1 MGWPWHDQ
9 RASDINRVEY
19 IGGEKDVMG
28 ESLRRGHRLFHRFG
42 ASGEGLV
49 RSTLTHRT
57 PTKKVTAHEKLL
69 ESVFDLYGSLAF
81 SLALRILGEPERAEE
96 VVLESFVSL
105 SRCVRKL
112 DHDPPGTELRSLLMR
127 TVHQHSIDRLRNTAG
142 RAQTTMSK
150 RPVIDKGVED
160 VFQKLTPEI
169 VPNALAQLP
178 SEHLSAIDQ
187 AFYQGYSTTEIARQ
201 LGIATGTVNSWLRLG
216 LNGLRSSELQGV
228 VFANEFVQR
237 TNRPSLS
244 HTPTLRHVFETRQ
257 A

>member
-1 MGWPWHDQ
+1 MSWEK
-9 RASDINRVEY
+9 RSDAGYRHF
-19 IGGEKDVMG
+19 
-28 ESLRRGHRLFHRFG
+28 RRFG

-49 RSTLTHRT
+49 RSTISHRT
-57 PTKKVTAHEKLL
+57 PTKQASAHEKLL

-81 SLALRILGEPERAEE
+81 SLALRILGESQPAEE

-150 RPVIDKGVED
+150 LPLMDKGGED

-169 VPNALAQLP
+169 VRNALAQLSP
-178 SEHLSAIDQ
+178 EHRSAIDQ
-187 AFYQGYSTTEIARQ
+187 AFYGCYSTAEIAGQ
-201 LGIATGTVNSWLRLG
+201 FGIATGTVNGWLRLG
-216 LNGLRSSELQGV
+216 LNGLRSSFLALG
-228 VFANEFVQR
+228 AC
-237 TNRPSLS
+237 
-244 HTPTLRHVFETRQ
+244 
-257 A
+257 